1 MIRAYSTLPNNRT
14 PDHKFSS
21 RYALFYRSY
30 LQKQSLTINRLNKR
44 KISNSIKQV
53 HVWCQEFI
61 GSSNSHHR
69 RSQQNQV
76 EQEQVRVANKEPVP
90 ISNSSNW
97 RTSTRK
103 SAAKSSPMSRRHPN
117 FPWHSPSLHDLM
129 HKSTTRSTSLPIAMY
144 RIVQWRQRGQSEA
157 VLLATSLSREPV
169 LLPKFH
175 LMGNINEAIFPS
187 LARVMPCRESGLY
200 LTDSIISKIG

>member
-1 MIRAYSTLPNNRT
+1 MFCVKS
-14 PDHKFSS
+14 
-21 RYALFYRSY
+21 
-30 LQKQSLTINRLNKR
+30 
-44 KISNSIKQV
+44 
-53 HVWCQEFI
+53 FI
-61 GSSNSHHR
+61 GSSNSQH
-69 RSQQNQV
+69 QQNQV

-97 RTSTRK
+97 RTSTSK
-103 SAAKSSPMSRRHPN
+103 SAAKSSSMSRRHPN

-144 RIVQWRQRGQSEA
+144 RICSEGREDKA

>member
-21 RYALFYRSY
+21 RYALFYQSY

-44 KISNSIKQV
+44 KLFEQFEHV
-53 HVWCQEFI
+53 HVLCQEFI
-61 GSSNSHHR
+61 GSSNSQHR

-129 HKSTTRSTSLPIAMY
+129 HKSTRRSTSLPIAMY
-144 RIVQWRQRGQSEA
+144 RIVQSER
-157 VLLATSLSREPV
+157 TKRSSP
-169 LLPKFH
+169 
-175 LMGNINEAIFPS
+175 
-187 LARVMPCRESGLY
+187 
-200 LTDSIISKIG
+200 ISDKYKQGTCSSTKVSSNGKY